1 MGSSMSGSLFHEN
14 NGFLDVPIID
24 DDEPLVEVVKK
35 LSKWVNPCE
44 TMFISLFFFFF
55 FKELTFLS
63 VSYLT
68 HAIPDTFYAFE
79 DMRSAPVATYLRPL
93 VASLVEDS
101 RNTMII
107 TALM

>member
-55 FKELTFLS
+55 FFP
-63 VSYLT
+63 YLCFILILP
-68 HAIPDTFYAFE
+68 AA
-79 DMRSAPVATYLRPL
+79 
-93 VASLVEDS
+93 
-101 RNTMII
+101 
-107 TALM
+107 